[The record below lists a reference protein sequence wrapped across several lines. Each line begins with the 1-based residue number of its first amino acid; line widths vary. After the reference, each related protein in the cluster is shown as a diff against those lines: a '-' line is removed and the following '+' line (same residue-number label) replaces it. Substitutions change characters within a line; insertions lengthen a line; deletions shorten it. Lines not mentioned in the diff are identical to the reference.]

1 MDIRPQSSLLF
12 ARLRASD
19 PRHYQI
25 GALSLLLIYG
35 VTGLGF
41 GIGAAHIATVI
52 GAALAT
58 QLVATRLA
66 RLPHFDPLSAL
77 ISGIG
82 LATLLRTSSLWIAA
96 LVAVIA
102 IASKFLFRIDG
113 RHVMNP
119 TNGALVLMLA
129 LGAPVWIS
137 PGQYGHVTF
146 VALAIACIGS
156 VVVNR
161 AARSDVSFAFLGAWA
176 GILFTRALV
185 IGEPLSIPVHRL
197 ENGLLLQF
205 AFFMISDPRTT
216 PRARAGRIGFAVMVA
231 LGGAFVQFGL
241 FRTHGLLWSLALC
254 SLAVPL
260 INRLVPGE
268 HYEWNAVRHAPGHS
282 PGEPHEHERETHPS
296 AAGDGARNGRLPW
309 PRCPR
314 RDPPIASA
322 DSMSP
327 RAMRSCSTTARRSS
341 WSAMATAR
349 C

>member
-1 MDIRPQSSLLF
+1 MDIRPQSSSWP
-12 ARLRASD
+12 ARLRDSD
-19 PRHYQI
+19 PRYYQI
-25 GALSLLLIYG
+25 GALSLLLTYG
-35 VTGLGF
+35 VMGLGF
-41 GIGAAHIATVI
+41 GIGAAHVLTVI

-58 QLVATRLA
+58 QFAATRLA

-102 IASKFLFRIDG
+102 IASKFVFRIDG

-146 VALAIACIGS
+146 VALGIACIGS

-161 AARSDVSFAFLGAWA
+161 AARSDVTFAFLGAWA
-176 GILFTRALV
+176 AILFTRALV
-185 IGEPLSIPVHRL
+185 IGEPLTIPVHRL

-216 PRARAGRIGFAVMVA
+216 PRARAGRIGFAVLVA

-241 FRTHGLLWSLALC
+241 FRTNGLLWSLALC

-268 HYEWNAVRHAPGHS
+268 RYEWNTVRPAPGHS
-282 PGEPHEHERETHPS
+282 PGEPHEHERETRPDV
-296 AAGDGARNGRLPW
+296 AGDGARDGRLPGH
-309 PRCPR
+309 
-314 RDPPIASA
+314 AA
-322 DSMSP
+322 
-327 RAMRSCSTTARRSS
+327 RAAIRP
-341 WSAMATAR
+341 
-349 C
+349 